1 MSAPEP
7 TPSDHADETIDAALP
22 PLFWDGDGDEW
33 LEESSPEFA
42 ALRAIVED
50 ANRDATPREIAERC
64 KEKGNSSVKYGV
76 ANKPRE
82 VRGGALHRGL
92 GGGGATTTLLNGRCI

>member
-50 ANRDATPREIAERC
+50 ANRSAI
-64 KEKGNSSVKYGV
+64 SLGV
-76 ANKPRE
+76 ANKLYARYA
-82 VRGGALHRGL
+82 V
-92 GGGGATTTLLNGRCI
+92 